1 MESSNFEY
9 GHMSPTTMT
18 PNKDIAPTTSSTL
31 SGLNLASTSQQ
42 PSINSALDSLR
53 SPTAQIL
60 LINTSQQQP
69 PVVIDTT
76 TVAATTQPTQ
86 LSNEPTTDVS
96 MNEAS

>member
-18 PNKDIAPTTSSTL
+18 PNADITTSTNNTL
-31 SGLNLASTSQQ
+31 NGLNLESTPQQ
-42 PSINSALDSLR
+42 SSINSALDSLQ
-53 SPTAQIL
+53 SPTAQLL

-76 TVAATTQPTQ
+76 TVAATT
-86 LSNEPTTDVS
+86 
-96 MNEAS
+96 